1 MSLRNWAE
9 SPPKDF
15 SEGCAYR
22 TAMEIRRVRTEI
34 WKVSA
39 QRMADY
45 CTELGVPMTRA
56 IIADLESGRRRFV
69 STSELIIFAE
79 VLVISPFQ
87 LMFGPDAT
95 DIETIPGLKRSRR
108 SREQTQLWFSGL
120 NDTNMRSARDQV
132 TTRMNE
138 ARAAAL
144 DILKLTDG
152 LELPAAEEL
161 VRPDHTPSRRPYVS
175 RPSDPPPRKSRQLI
189 DKARS
194 AKG

>member
-152 LELPAAEEL
+152 LEL
-161 VRPDHTPSRRPYVS
+161 SRTSGRN
-175 RPSDPPPRKSRQLI
+175 
-189 DKARS
+189 
-194 AKG
+194 